1 MNDAIGNPIVIG
13 NTYGYSTNS
22 NGFTRVTI
30 GVATKINGNKVSIK
44 PTLVKE
50 RLYDGKPETLNK
62 SKTLSAQGMILFPI
76 HSTDNVEYRLGDPVT
91 TEYYDHGETF
101 KVVGIRD
108 KELELRGDWS
118 GGIHNVDQISW
129 YPKENCKIKK

>member
-22 NGFTRVTI
+22 NGFTKVTI

-50 RLYDGKPETLNK
+50 RLYDGKPKVLD
-62 SKTLSAQGMILFPI
+62 KTNTVSVQGMILFPI
-76 HSTDNVEYRLGDPVT
+76 HSIDVVEL
-91 TEYYDHGETF
+91 
-101 KVVGIRD
+101 
-108 KELELRGDWS
+108 
-118 GGIHNVDQISW
+118 IS
-129 YPKENCKIKK
+129 KILNEEIKK